1 MLENLEVIE
10 LYENANQEKTKT
22 FMDTAESTLKVQ
34 TEKKY
39 ITRDIEWINMM
50 EEVIPHIDSI
60 FRSPNRFI
68 KNEEETVKIEQAK
81 KVSVETIKHLSKHT
95 NLIQDIDKETGDVI
109 PSKLLNV
116 RKEET
121 YDTYENRLIYTL
133 VQNMKYFV
141 NTRKDSLLQPIGSD
155 NKEENKDNKQL
166 EYNAK
171 SKLNDEEV
179 DINVSINSKLDTEQ
193 KDDKERNKSLLMRI
207 EEIERKI
214 SDIESTEVYKILDK
228 EKIVLVKDPV
238 RKTNVVLKN
247 VHFQYAMRLWEF
259 LKVNFDEQT
268 IETEDN
274 KDYMDNGQLKKMMDE
289 AFLLQYLAMKTLDED
304 TMEKQDTKKEIK
316 AIVVEQMLDKM
327 LDLDEDMT
335 EEQLRQLVAEK
346 YEVIK
351 YKKMAVLQD
360 IQKIFKKYFDQYQ
373 EMVEMKGN
381 KKKKNNLSNQ
391 ICTLRKECK

>member
-259 LKVNFDEQT
+259 LKANFDEQT
-268 IETEDN
+268 IESEDN

-373 EMVEMKGN
+373 DMVEMKGN
-381 KKKKNNLSNQ
+381 
-391 ICTLRKECK
+391 

>member
-141 NTRKDSLLQPIGSD
+141 NTRKDSLLQPISTE
-155 NKEENKDNKQL
+155 NKEEDKNNKQL

-259 LKVNFDEQT
+259 LKANFDEQT
-268 IETEDN
+268 IESEDN

-373 EMVEMKGN
+373 DMVEMKGN
-381 KKKKNNLSNQ
+381 
-391 ICTLRKECK
+391 

>member
-1 MLENLEVIE
+1 MENLEVIE
-10 LYENANQEKTKT
+10 LYENANHEKSKT
-22 FMDTAESTLKVQ
+22 FIDAAESTLKVQ

-68 KNEEETVKIEQAK
+68 KNEEETVKKKKKK

-95 NLIQDIDKETGDVI
+95 NLIQDIDNETGDVI

-228 EKIVLVKDPV
+228 EKILLVKDPV

-268 IETEDN
+268 IESEDN

-316 AIVVEQMLDKM
+316 GIILEQMLDKM
-327 LDLDEDMT
+327 LDVDEDIT
-335 EEQLRQLVAEK
+335 EEQLRQMVAEK

-373 EMVEMKGN
+373 DMVEMKGN
-381 KKKKNNLSNQ
+381 
-391 ICTLRKECK
+391 

>member
-1 MLENLEVIE
+1 MENLEVIE
-10 LYENANQEKTKT
+10 LYENSNHEKTKT
-22 FMDTAESTLKVQ
+22 FIDTAESTLKVQ

-50 EEVIPHIDSI
+50 EEVMPHIDSI

-141 NTRKDSLLQPIGSD
+141 NIRKDSLLQPISTE
-155 NKEENKDNKQL
+155 NKEEDKNNKQL

-179 DINVSINSKLDTEQ
+179 DINVSINSKLDAEP
-193 KDDKERNKSLLMRI
+193 KDSNERNKSLLMRI
-207 EEIERKI
+207 EELERKI

-228 EKIVLVKDPV
+228 ANVTLVKDPI

-247 VHFQYAMRLWEF
+247 VHFQYAMKLWEF
-259 LKVNFDEQT
+259 LKANFDEQT
-268 IETEDN
+268 IESEDN

-289 AFLLQYLAMKTLDED
+289 AFLLQFLAMKTLDED
-304 TMEKQDTKKEIK
+304 NMEKQDTKKEIK
-316 AIVVEQMLDKM
+316 GVILEQMLDKM
-327 LDLDEDMT
+327 LDVDEDIT
-335 EEQLRQLVAEK
+335 EEQLRQMVAEK

-360 IQKIFKKYFDQYQ
+360 IQKIFKKYIDQY
-373 EMVEMKGN
+373 EDLVEMKG
-381 KKKKNNLSNQ
+381 
-391 ICTLRKECK
+391 I

>member
-1 MLENLEVIE
+1 MENLEVIE
-10 LYENANQEKTKT
+10 LYENSNHEKTKT
-22 FMDTAESTLKVQ
+22 FIDTAESTLKVQ

-39 ITRDIEWINMM
+39 ITRDIEWIHMM
-50 EEVIPHIDSI
+50 EEVMPHIDSI

-141 NTRKDSLLQPIGSD
+141 NIRKDSLLQPISTE
-155 NKEENKDNKQL
+155 NKEEDKNNKQL

-179 DINVSINSKLDTEQ
+179 DINVSINSKLDAEP
-193 KDDKERNKSLLMRI
+193 KDSKERNKSLLMRI
-207 EEIERKI
+207 EELERKI

-228 EKIVLVKDPV
+228 ANVTLVKDPI

-247 VHFQYAMRLWEF
+247 VHFQYAMKLWEF
-259 LKVNFDEQT
+259 LKANFDEQT
-268 IETEDN
+268 IESEDN

-289 AFLLQYLAMKTLDED
+289 AFLLQFLAMKTLDED
-304 TMEKQDTKKEIK
+304 NMEKQDTKKEIK
-316 AIVVEQMLDKM
+316 GVILEQMLDKM
-327 LDLDEDMT
+327 LDVDEDIT
-335 EEQLRQLVAEK
+335 EEQLRQMVAEK

-360 IQKIFKKYFDQYQ
+360 IQKIFKKYIDQY
-373 EMVEMKGN
+373 EDLVEMKG
-381 KKKKNNLSNQ
+381 
-391 ICTLRKECK
+391 I

>member
-1 MLENLEVIE
+1 MENLEVIE
-10 LYENANQEKTKT
+10 LYENANHEKSKT
-22 FMDTAESTLKVQ
+22 FIDAAESTLKVQ

-95 NLIQDIDKETGDVI
+95 NLIQDIDNETGDVI

-141 NTRKDSLLQPIGSD
+141 HIRKESLLQPISTE

-171 SKLNDEEV
+171 SKLNEEEV

-228 EKIVLVKDPV
+228 AKVPLVKDPV

-268 IETEDN
+268 IESEDN

-316 AIVVEQMLDKM
+316 GIILEQMLDKM
-327 LDLDEDMT
+327 LDVDEDIT
-335 EEQLRQLVAEK
+335 EEQLRQMVAEK

-373 EMVEMKGN
+373 DMVEMKGN
-381 KKKKNNLSNQ
+381 
-391 ICTLRKECK
+391 

>member
-1 MLENLEVIE
+1 MENLEVIE
-10 LYENANQEKTKT
+10 LYENSNHEKTKT
-22 FMDTAESTLKVQ
+22 FIDTAESTLKVQ

-39 ITRDIEWINMM
+39 ITRDIEWVNMM

-121 YDTYENRLIYTL
+121 YNTYENRLIYTL

-141 NTRKDSLLQPIGSD
+141 NIRKDALLQPIATE
-155 NKEENKDNKQL
+155 NKEENKNNKQL

-193 KDDKERNKSLLMRI
+193 KDSEERNKSLLLRI

-214 SDIESTEVYKILDK
+214 SDIESTEVYKILAK
-228 EKIVLVKDPV
+228 ENIILVKDPI

-247 VHFQYAMRLWEF
+247 VHFQYAMKLWEF
-259 LKVNFDEQT
+259 LKANFDEQT
-268 IETEDN
+268 IESEDN

-304 TMEKQDTKKEIK
+304 NMEKQDTKKEIK

-327 LDLDEDMT
+327 LDIDEDIT
-335 EEQLRQLVAEK
+335 EEQLRQMVAEK

-360 IQKIFKKYFDQYQ
+360 IQKIFKKYFDQY
-373 EMVEMKGN
+373 EDMVEIKGN
-381 KKKKNNLSNQ
+381 
-391 ICTLRKECK
+391 

>member
-1 MLENLEVIE
+1 MENLEVIE
-10 LYENANQEKTKT
+10 LYENSNHEKTKT
-22 FMDTAESTLKVQ
+22 FIDTAESTLKVQ

-39 ITRDIEWINMM
+39 ITRDIEWIHMM
-50 EEVIPHIDSI
+50 EEVMPHIDSI

-141 NTRKDSLLQPIGSD
+141 NIRKDSLLQPISTE
-155 NKEENKDNKQL
+155 NKEEDKNNKQL

-179 DINVSINSKLDTEQ
+179 DINVSINSKLDAEP
-193 KDDKERNKSLLMRI
+193 KDSKERNKSLLMRI
-207 EEIERKI
+207 EELERKI
-214 SDIESTEVYKILDK
+214 SDIESTEVYKLLDK
-228 EKIVLVKDPV
+228 ANVTLVKDPI

-247 VHFQYAMRLWEF
+247 VHFQYAMKLWEF
-259 LKVNFDEQT
+259 LKANFDEQT
-268 IETEDN
+268 IESEDN

-289 AFLLQYLAMKTLDED
+289 AFLLQFLAMKTLDED
-304 TMEKQDTKKEIK
+304 NMEKQDTKKEIK
-316 AIVVEQMLDKM
+316 GVILEQMLDKM
-327 LDLDEDMT
+327 LDVDEDIT
-335 EEQLRQLVAEK
+335 EEQLRQMVAEK

-360 IQKIFKKYFDQYQ
+360 IQKIFKKYIDQY
-373 EMVEMKGN
+373 EDMVEMKG
-381 KKKKNNLSNQ
+381 
-391 ICTLRKECK
+391 I

>member
-1 MLENLEVIE
+1 MENLEVIE
-10 LYENANQEKTKT
+10 LYENANQEKTRT
-22 FMDTAESTLKVQ
+22 FMNTAESTLKVQ

-50 EEVIPHIDSI
+50 EEVIPHIDAI

-133 VQNMKYFV
+133 VQNMKFFV
-141 NTRKDSLLQPIGSD
+141 NIRKNTLLQPISTE
-155 NKEENKDNKQL
+155 NKEEDKNNKQL

-179 DINVSINSKLDTEQ
+179 DINVSINSKLDTEL
-193 KDDKERNKSLLMRI
+193 KNADERNKSLLMRI

-228 EKIVLVKDPV
+228 ANISLVKEPI

-247 VHFQYAMRLWEF
+247 VHFQYAMKLWEF
-259 LKVNFDEQT
+259 LKANMDEQT
-268 IETEDN
+268 IESEDN

-304 TMEKQDTKKEIK
+304 NMEKQDTKKEIK
-316 AIVVEQMLDKM
+316 GIVVEQMLDKM
-327 LDLDEDMT
+327 LDIDEDIT

-360 IQKIFKKYFDQYQ
+360 IQKIFKKYFDQY
-373 EMVEMKGN
+373 EDMVEIKGN
-381 KKKKNNLSNQ
+381 
-391 ICTLRKECK
+391 

>member
-1 MLENLEVIE
+1 MENLEVIE
-10 LYENANQEKTKT
+10 LYENSNHEKTKT
-22 FMDTAESTLKVQ
+22 FIDTAESTLKVQ

-50 EEVIPHIDSI
+50 EEVMPHIDSI

-141 NTRKDSLLQPIGSD
+141 NTRKDSLLQPISTE
-155 NKEENKDNKQL
+155 NKEEDKNNKQL

-179 DINVSINSKLDTEQ
+179 DINVSINSKLDAEP
-193 KDDKERNKSLLMRI
+193 KDSKERNKSLLMRI
-207 EEIERKI
+207 EELERKI

-228 EKIVLVKDPV
+228 ANVTLVKDPI

-247 VHFQYAMRLWEF
+247 VHFQYAMKLWEF
-259 LKVNFDEQT
+259 LKANFDEQT
-268 IETEDN
+268 IESEDN

-289 AFLLQYLAMKTLDED
+289 AFLLQFLAMKTLDED
-304 TMEKQDTKKEIK
+304 NMEKQDTKKEIK
-316 AIVVEQMLDKM
+316 GVILEQMLDKM
-327 LDLDEDMT
+327 LDVDEDIT
-335 EEQLRQLVAEK
+335 EEQLRQMVAEK

-360 IQKIFKKYFDQYQ
+360 IQKIFKKYIDQY
-373 EMVEMKGN
+373 EDMVEMKG
-381 KKKKNNLSNQ
+381 
-391 ICTLRKECK
+391 I

>member
-1 MLENLEVIE
+1 MENLEVIE
-10 LYENANQEKTKT
+10 LYENANHEKSKT
-22 FMDTAESTLKVQ
+22 FIDAAESTLKVQ

-95 NLIQDIDKETGDVI
+95 NLIQDIDNETGDVI

-228 EKIVLVKDPV
+228 EKILLVKDPV

-247 VHFQYAMRLWEF
+247 LHFQYAMRLWEF

-268 IETEDN
+268 IESEDN

-373 EMVEMKGN
+373 DMVEMKGN
-381 KKKKNNLSNQ
+381 
-391 ICTLRKECK
+391 